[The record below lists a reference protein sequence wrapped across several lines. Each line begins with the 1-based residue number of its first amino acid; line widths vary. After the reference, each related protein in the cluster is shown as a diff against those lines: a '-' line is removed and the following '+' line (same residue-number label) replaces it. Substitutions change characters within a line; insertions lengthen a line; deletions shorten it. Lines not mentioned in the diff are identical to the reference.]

1 MNQSFNFNIY
11 NVEEVDRVTFLKKT
25 YAHVAL
31 ALVAFVIFEVLLLNS
46 EQGRAIG
53 EMMFGNWLI
62 VLVLFGAGTWMA
74 NKWAHEPGNIQ
85 KQYLGLFVY
94 AFLEAL
100 IFLPIFMFLTSPY
113 SGFEQGEVQSI
124 VSQAGI
130 VTGGLFTG
138 LTAIVLFSGKDFS
151 FLRGVLMIGFGI
163 AIAVIIGGELFGY
176 DLGLL
181 FSGAMVLLAGGA
193 ILYQTSRIV
202 HDYHTDQHVAAALGL
217 FSSFMLMF
225 WYVLQIFMSRD

>member
-1 MNQSFNFNIY
+1 MNQSFNFDVY
-11 NVEEVDRVTFLKKT
+11 NVSEVDRVTFLKKT

-31 ALVAFVIFEVLLLNS
+31 AVIAFVIFEILLLNS
-46 EQGRAIG
+46 EQGQALG
-53 EMMFGNWLI
+53 QMMYGNWIFVLI
-62 VLVLFGAGTWMA
+62 LFAGGTWIA

-100 IFLPIFMFLTSPY
+100 LFLPLFMYLADPA
-113 SGFEQGEVQSI
+113 SGFAANEVESI

-130 VTGGLFTG
+130 LTAGLFTG
-138 LTAIVLFSGKDFS
+138 LSAIALFSGKDFS
-151 FLRGVLMIGFGI
+151 FMRGILLVGFGI
-163 AIAVIIGGELFGY
+163 AFALIIAGALFGFN
-176 DLGLL
+176 LGLW
-181 FSGAMVLLAGGA
+181 FSGAMVLLAGGS

-217 FSSFMLMF
+217 FSSLMLLF
-225 WYVLQIFMSRD
+225 WYILRIFMSRD